1 MHWREL
7 FTALALVLVIEGV
20 FPFLNPGGL
29 RRALAVINQLSDR
42 QIRYVGL
49 ACMTAGLV
57 ALSLIR

>member
-1 MHWREL
+1 MNWREL

-42 QIRYVGL
+42 QVRYAGL
-49 ACMTAGLV
+49 ACMTAGLI
-57 ALSLIR
+57 ALSIIR